1 MSARLQARL
10 ERRAMTTAD
19 VERVQTVEAQ
29 AYSFPW
35 TRGNFIDSLAAG
47 YLAEVL
53 ESDGELLAYFVAMPG
68 VDELHLLNISVA
80 PQHQGRGH
88 GGYLLDVVQAHGQR
102 LGLAQ
107 LLLEVRL
114 GNVGAQALYARRGF
128 LTVGQRRAYYPAAVG
143 REDAIVMSLPLRRD
157 SHGLV

>member
-10 ERRAMTTAD
+10 ERRSMTTAD

-80 PQHQGRGH
+80 PQHQGQGH

-114 GNVGAQALYARRGF
+114 SNRGAQALYARRGF
-128 LTVGQRRAYYPAAVG
+128 VTVGQRRAYYPAAEG
-143 REDAIVMSLPLRRD
+143 REDAIVMRLPLRRD